1 MQAAPC
7 SNTRDCCSVRID
19 IDFLREESHV
29 KRTTASPEITTMT
42 LRIDEDRPFSVG
54 FVLFPH
60 FAMLSFSSV
69 IEPLRIANRM
79 SEKVLY
85 EWQLISLDDQII
97 LASNGLPFAPT
108 LAMEEWQKVD
118 ALILVAGLG
127 TNLIA
132 DERLFQWLKKV
143 KSSGRLLGST
153 STGSLLLAKA
163 GLLNRKHCTIHWESQ
178 ASLQE
183 EYPEILVS
191 NELFEIDRGIMTCS
205 GGTAGLDMMLSLIER
220 QHGSELA
227 LQIAEQCIHPNIRSA
242 HEKQR
247 MGIEARLGIH
257 NPTLISAIKVME
269 SHIEDPLSC
278 ESVAMLV
285 NVSYR
290 HLQRLFKQHFG
301 VTPAAYYLN
310 LRIDRSD
317 RLLAHT
323 SLSIIDIAIATG
335 FASTSYFSKCYRKR
349 FGISPKE
356 RRKA

>member
-1 MQAAPC
+1 
-7 SNTRDCCSVRID
+7 
-19 IDFLREESHV
+19 
-29 KRTTASPEITTMT
+29 MT
-42 LRIDEDRPFSVG
+42 LRIDEERPFSVG

-79 SEKVLY
+79 SEKMLY
-85 EWQLISLDDQII
+85 EWQLMSLDDQVIF
-97 LASNGLPFAPT
+97 ASNNLPFAPT
-108 LAMEEWQKVD
+108 LAMEEWQEVD

-132 DERLFQWLKKV
+132 DRRLFQWLKQV
-143 KSSGRLLGST
+143 RRSGRLLGST

-163 GLLNRKHCTIHWESQ
+163 GLLERKHCTIHWENQ

-183 EYPEILVS
+183 EYPELIVS
-191 NELFEIDRGIMTCS
+191 NELFEIDQGIMTCS

-220 QHGSELA
+220 QHGSDLTR
-227 LQIAEQCIHPNIRSA
+227 QIAEQCIHPNIRSA

-247 MGIEARLGIH
+247 MGLEARLGVH
-257 NPTLISAIKVME
+257 NPTLISAIKIME

-278 ESVAMLV
+278 ESIAMLV
-285 NVSYR
+285 DVSHR
-290 HLQRLFKQHFG
+290 QMQRLFKQHFG
-301 VTPAAYYLN
+301 VTPATYYLD
-310 LRIDRSD
+310 LRLDHGD
-317 RLLAHT
+317 RLLAYT
-323 SLSIIDIAIATG
+323 SMPIIDIATATG
-335 FASTSYFSKCYRKR
+335 FSSSSHFSKCYRKR